1 MGSQD
6 GEVMQGTIVVDT
18 SRRVNI
24 DWRTDNTVSPWK
36 GKHRLENGQYCVT
49 ISTCTAQTHTLQTN
63 DTVHFEYIV

>member
-24 DWRTDNTVSPWK
+24 DWRTDNTVSPWR
-36 GKHRLENGQYCVT
+36 GKHRLEDGQYCVT
-49 ISTCTAQTHTLQTN
+49 M
-63 DTVHFEYIV
+63 EG